1 MMWWFRHRWMY
12 VWRFR
17 GKRINGECVFY
28 LHSLPI
34 FDPSTT
40 CKNLFAIPPEQLQL
54 LFSHGLIVCVSRE
67 CWILSKTA
75 IYPFRL
81 HPYFTYLKTKLGVW
95 WITSK
100 RLVETISCKNVLE
113 VWKTNGLF
121 FQAWLKIC
129 GMAECRYTCSR
140 GRQCNI
146 FDLSHFCLVDFTF
159 SNLEAALH
167 LQLQIEVKQI
177 RFDNQTLIWIDDDP

>member
-1 MMWWFRHRWMY
+1 MDVCVAFSR
-12 VWRFR
+12 
-17 GKRINGECVFY
+17 KKINGECVFY

-54 LFSHGLIVCVSRE
+54 LFSHDLIVCVSRE

-81 HPYFTYLKTKLGVW
+81 HPYFTYLKPKRLGVW

-100 RLVETISCKNVLE
+100 KLVETISCKNVLE
-113 VWKTNGLF
+113 VRKTNGF
-121 FQAWLKIC
+121 FKLGWKF
-129 GMAECRYTCSR
+129 AEWRNADIHAA
-140 GRQCNI
+140 GVVNAI
-146 FDLSHFCLVDFTF
+146 FLISGTFVWVDFTC
-159 SNLEAALH
+159 SNFEAALH